1 MLDVVGE
8 MMAPLDDSTVLPV
21 LSYLQVCSS
30 LGVGL
35 STAPGMVTCSTIML
49 SRVRAN
55 GKSQKGS
62 AASPENSPRT
72 KYRYSVWRV

>member
-49 SRVRAN
+49 
-55 GKSQKGS
+55 
-62 AASPENSPRT
+62 
-72 KYRYSVWRV
+72 